1 MLTTSNFSNFNSSIK
16 FDKHQTFYQEIYH
29 QIDLI
34 RKFKVTSE
42 LTTKEK
48 VISARFIFNFFLI
61 YNKNLLKSTTR
72 KSNLANAKI

>member
-1 MLTTSNFSNFNSSIK
+1 MLTNYSNYNSTVT

-48 VISARFIFNFFLI
+48 VIIVAIFLGI
-61 YNKNLLKSTTR
+61 K
-72 KSNLANAKI
+72 KIS